1 MTDEGVVA
9 GGSAPQ
15 GEDVEEASQKPG
27 RSSVFFLLEAIINHS
42 KYFPFTHL
50 DTPPP
55 MRSVPRGSRDI
66 AATPPGRP
74 LFSEAALAEP
84 PTLGRLVH

>member
-1 MTDEGVVA
+1 MVA

-42 KYFPFTHL
+42 NYFPFTHL
-50 DTPPP
+50 DTPPQCVQSP
-55 MRSVPRGSRDI
+55 
-66 AATPPGRP
+66 
-74 LFSEAALAEP
+74 EAAETSRP
-84 PTLGRLVH
+84 PRQAVLCSLRRRSPSHQRWGVWCARKI

>member
-55 MRSVPRGSRDI
+55 NAFSPQRQQRHRGHPARPSSV
-66 AATPPGRP
+66 
-74 LFSEAALAEP
+74 L
-84 PTLGRLVH
+84 